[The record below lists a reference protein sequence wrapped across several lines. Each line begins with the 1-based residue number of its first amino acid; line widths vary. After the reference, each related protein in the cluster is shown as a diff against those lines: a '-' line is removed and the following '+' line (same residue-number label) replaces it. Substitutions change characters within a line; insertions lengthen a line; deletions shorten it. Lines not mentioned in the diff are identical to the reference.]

1 MERLQKFIAQ
11 CGIASRR
18 AAEQLIAAGR
28 IRVNGKIINRQGVTV
43 DIKTDIVEFD
53 NKIIKP
59 NTKKIYII
67 LNKPNGF
74 ITSVKDDRNRR
85 TVMQLIEQISE
96 RIFPVG
102 RLDYNTEGLL
112 LMTNDGDLTQKLLH
126 PKFKIEKTYVATI
139 DGKLRSDALGKLR
152 RGIKL
157 EDGMTAP
164 ARVDIISYDKRTD
177 RSKVCLIIHE
187 GRNRQIRRM
196 LSAVGYD
203 ILALKRIQF
212 AGLTLAGLKRGKYRS
227 VTEEELEELKMVIA
241 GKNR

>member
-53 NKIIKP
+53 NRIIKP

-196 LSAVGYD
+196 LSAVGCD

>member
-43 DIKTDIVEFD
+43 DIKMDIVEFD

-164 ARVDIISYDKRTD
+164 ARVNIISYDKRTD

-196 LSAVGYD
+196 LSAVGCD

>member
-126 PKFKIEKTYVATI
+126 PKFNIEKTYVATI

-164 ARVDIISYDKRTD
+164 ARVNIISYDKRTD

-196 LSAVGYD
+196 LSAVGCD

>member
-196 LSAVGYD
+196 LSAVGCD

-227 VTEEELEELKMVIA
+227 VTEEELEELKMVIV